1 MPRYRLTEPDAPLVA
16 PVLVAA
22 FDGWVDAGGAA
33 SAAAQVITE
42 GGRAVATFDPD
53 DLYDYRS
60 RRPVLDIVDGTMR
73 NLVWPDLTLRRVRR
87 GGRDLLVLTGPE
99 PDFRWRELGADI
111 ADLALRLG
119 VLEWVSLGAIPSQ
132 TPHTRPVPILS
143 TASERG
149 LLRNG
154 ETPGPPG
161 LMRVPSAALSAL
173 ESIANGSGVRSV
185 GFYAQIPHY
194 VGGPYARATIAL
206 LEAVGRHLGL
216 GFPLDALVEEAD
228 AQQARLDLAVAADED
243 SKAYVERLETGDGGD
258 DGEGGSGSGEPE
270 QRVPSG
276 DELAAEIERFL
287 RGEQGED
294 PGRGR

>member
-1 MPRYRLTEPDAPLVA
+1 MPRYRLIEPGEPLVA
-16 PVLVAA
+16 PALVAA

-33 SAAAQVITE
+33 SAAAQVVAE
-42 GGRAVATFDPD
+42 GGRPVVTFDPD

-73 NLVWPDLTLRRVRR
+73 NLVWPDLAIQRVRR

-99 PDFRWRELGADI
+99 PDFRWKELGSVI

-132 TPHTRPVPILS
+132 VPHTRPVPILA
-143 TASERG
+143 TASEPG
-149 LLRNG
+149 LLHNG

-173 ESIANGSGVRSV
+173 ESIANGSGIRSV
-185 GFYAQIPHY
+185 GYYAQIPHY

-206 LEAVGRHLGL
+206 LESVGRHLGL

-228 AQQARLDLAVAADED
+228 AQAARLDLAVAADED
-243 SKAYVERLETGDGGD
+243 SKEYVERLESGGGD
-258 DGEGGSGSGEPE
+258 DEEPE
-270 QRVPSG
+270 LRVPSG

>member
-1 MPRYRLTEPDAPLVA
+1 MPRYRLTEPDEPLVA
-16 PVLVAA
+16 PALVAA

-33 SAAAQVITE
+33 SAAAQVVAE
-42 GGRAVATFDPD
+42 GGRIVAAFDAD

-99 PDFRWRELGADI
+99 PDFRWRELGTDI
-111 ADLALRLG
+111 SDLALRLG
-119 VLEWVSLGAIPSQ
+119 VVEWVSLGAIPSQ
-132 TPHTRPVPILS
+132 VPHTRPVPVLT
-143 TASERG
+143 TASEGG
-149 LLRNG
+149 LLRDG
-154 ETPGPPG
+154 ETAGPPG

-173 ESIANGSGVRSV
+173 ESIANGNGIRSV
-185 GFYAQIPHY
+185 GYYAQIPHY
-194 VGGPYARATIAL
+194 VGGAYARATIAL
-206 LEAVGRHLGL
+206 LEAVGRRLGV

-228 AQQARLDLAVAADED
+228 AQAARLDLAVSSDED
-243 SKAYVERLETGDGGD
+243 SKAYVERLETGEPADD
-258 DGEGGSGSGEPE
+258 EDGETE

-276 DELAAEIERFL
+276 DELAAEIERYL

>member
-1 MPRYRLTEPDAPLVA
+1 MPRYRLTEPDEPLVA
-16 PVLVAA
+16 PALVAA

-33 SAAAQVITE
+33 SAAAQVVAE
-42 GGRAVATFDPD
+42 GGRIVAAFDAD

-60 RRPVLDIVDGTMR
+60 RRPVLDIVDGRMR
-73 NLVWPDLTLRRVRR
+73 NLVWPDLTVRRVRR

-99 PDFRWRELGADI
+99 PDFRWRALGTDI
-111 ADLALRLG
+111 ADIALRLG
-119 VLEWVSLGAIPSQ
+119 VVEWVSLGAIPSQ
-132 TPHTRPVPILS
+132 VPHTRPVPILA
-143 TASERG
+143 TASEGG
-149 LLRNG
+149 LLRDG
-154 ETPGPPG
+154 ETAGPPG

-173 ESIANGSGVRSV
+173 ESIANGNGIRSV
-185 GFYAQIPHY
+185 GYYAQIPHY
-194 VGGPYARATIAL
+194 VGGAYARATIAL

-258 DGEGGSGSGEPE
+258 DGEGGSGEPE